1 MFLLLEHFEKNSN
14 LSLLNRNFPTFS
26 MVKQPSRPKATGSGA
41 PRHALF
47 SMPPHQQQY
56 ASQALGGLK
65 ASCSKL
71 RNKLH
76 FKHQQMGVEWVIG

>member
-41 PRHALF
+41 PRRALF